1 MMKTS
6 TPLAILLPLIL
17 LSTAAFSLGAQTPYM
32 DAMYIDVRWDRTD
45 TLGEATMRLEYRM
58 RFPSETGP
66 DSPSE
71 TGPDSQANTFELHL
85 TPEGTTVIHKTI
97 MHGPALRTLRRQRL
111 LHRLPPPAQELF
123 TQDVRNFLI

>member
-1 MMKTS
+1 MTKSS

-32 DAMYIDVRWDRTD
+32 DAMYIDV
-45 TLGEATMRLEYRM
+45 ATMRLEYRM
-58 RFPSETGP
+58 RF
-66 DSPSE
+66 PSE

>member
-45 TLGEATMRLEYRM
+45 TLGEATMRLEYRGSW
-58 RFPSETGP
+58 R
-66 DSPSE
+66 
-71 TGPDSQANTFELHL
+71 
-85 TPEGTTVIHKTI
+85 
-97 MHGPALRTLRRQRL
+97 
-111 LHRLPPPAQELF
+111 
-123 TQDVRNFLI
+123 

>member
-6 TPLAILLPLIL
+6 TPLALLLPLIL

-58 RFPSETGP
+58 RF
-66 DSPSE
+66 PSE

>member
-45 TLGEATMRLEYRM
+45 TLG
-58 RFPSETGP
+58 
-66 DSPSE
+66 
-71 TGPDSQANTFELHL
+71 
-85 TPEGTTVIHKTI
+85 
-97 MHGPALRTLRRQRL
+97 
-111 LHRLPPPAQELF
+111 
-123 TQDVRNFLI
+123 

>member
-32 DAMYIDVRWDRTD
+32 DAMYIDVHAMYIDVRWDRTD

-58 RFPSETGP
+58 RFPSETGL
-66 DSPSE
+66 
-71 TGPDSQANTFELHL
+71 DSQANTFELHL

>member
-58 RFPSETGP
+58 HFPSETDP
-66 DSPSE
+66 DSPV
-71 TGPDSQANTFELHL
+71 NTSELHL
-85 TPEGTTVIHKTI
+85 SPEGITVVHKTM
-97 MHGPALRTLRRQRL
+97 MHGPVLRTLRRQQL

>member
-45 TLGEATMRLEYRM
+45 TLTSMSVG
-58 RFPSETGP
+58 TGP
-66 DSPSE
+66 ILSVKPRCAWNI
-71 TGPDSQANTFELHL
+71 GCAFP
-85 TPEGTTVIHKTI
+85 PRPV
-97 MHGPALRTLRRQRL
+97 RTA
-111 LHRLPPPAQELF
+111 P
-123 TQDVRNFLI
+123 T

>member
-1 MMKTS
+1 MMKSS

-17 LSTAAFSLGAQTPYM
+17 LSTAAFSLSAQTPYM

-66 DSPSE
+66 DSSHVDRRDFRDSRTQCLE
-71 TGPDSQANTFELHL
+71 TD
-85 TPEGTTVIHKTI
+85 
-97 MHGPALRTLRRQRL
+97 
-111 LHRLPPPAQELF
+111 
-123 TQDVRNFLI
+123 

>member
-1 MMKTS
+1 MKFTKKNRYIYGMMKTS
-6 TPLAILLPLIL
+6 TPLALLLPLIL

-66 DSPSE
+66 DS
-71 TGPDSQANTFELHL
+71 QANTFHRHPQDHYARSG
-85 TPEGTTVIHKTI
+85 TPYS
-97 MHGPALRTLRRQRL
+97 
-111 LHRLPPPAQELF
+111 PPPAASPP
-123 TQDVRNFLI
+123 TTSSGPGAIYSRCS

>member
-1 MMKTS
+1 MTKSS

-45 TLGEATMRLEYRM
+45 TLGEATMRLEYLM
-58 RFPSETGP
+58 RF
-66 DSPSE
+66 PSE

-85 TPEGTTVIHKTI
+85 TPEGITVIH
-97 MHGPALRTLRRQRL
+97 
-111 LHRLPPPAQELF
+111 
-123 TQDVRNFLI
+123 